1 MSTSMVW
8 DEADYVVVDV
18 EGNGARPPELVEV
31 AVVPVRGGQVEEA
44 QTWLLRPPTPI
55 SWQARKVHG
64 ISNDDVAQAPAVGE
78 VAGEIRAALGSA
90 IPVGHGVHVD
100 IDVLRRSLPGWE
112 PSLALDTL
120 KLARRAFDL
129 PSYGLGALVEHRHL
143 ADGLPPGMRAHR
155 ADYDATVTARLFVQL
170 AKLTPGTTLAVL
182 QQEGAMGSSSQRQTA
197 APADATLFDL

>member
-8 DEADYVVVDV
+8 SEADYVVVDV

-31 AVVPVRGGQVEEA
+31 AVVPVRHGKVEKA
-44 QTWLLRPPTPI
+44 RTWLLRPPTPI
-55 SWQARKVHG
+55 SWQARKIHG
-64 ISNDDVAQAPAVGE
+64 ISNDDVAGAPAVDE
-78 VAGEIRAALGSA
+78 VAQEIRAALGNA

-100 IDVLRRSLPGWE
+100 VDVLRRSLPGWE

-129 PSYGLGALVEHRHL
+129 PSYGLSSLVEHRHL
-143 ADGLPPGMRAHR
+143 ANGLPPEMRPHR

-170 AKLTPGTTLAVL
+170 ATRTPGVTLDAL
-182 QQEGAMGSSSQRQTA
+182 RQAGAMGSSSKQ
-197 APADATLFDL
+197 APAVAADATLFDL